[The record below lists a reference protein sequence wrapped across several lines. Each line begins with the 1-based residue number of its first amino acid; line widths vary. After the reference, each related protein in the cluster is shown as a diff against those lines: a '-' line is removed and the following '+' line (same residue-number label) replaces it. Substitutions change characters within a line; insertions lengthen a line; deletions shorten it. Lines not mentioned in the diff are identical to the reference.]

1 MERNSEIVLGLSCS
15 PSLTVFHVSALTGDW
30 QNEIRKQ
37 TNSLTRGE
45 PSKWS
50 KSHAKSPERRL
61 HLVCQRNTKE
71 PLAVNTDFPGGSVV
85 KILPAKQKRGFDP
98 WVWKVPWRREWLPI
112 PVFLA
117 AKSHG
122 LRRLAGY
129 SPRDHRVRPNRAT
142 QITNVQQ

>member
-1 MERNSEIVLGLSCS
+1 MIK
-15 PSLTVFHVSALTGDW
+15 D

-85 KILPAKQKRGFDP
+85 KTLPAKQKRGFDP
-98 WVWKVPWRREWLPI
+98 WVGKVPWRREWLPI